1 MPLHMESAALVFVRD
16 DPTFGRGGERS
27 RSANSRVSSDAVS
40 GGNPQRFRDSFREA
54 APATSATIV
63 QDLHTRQRARR
74 HQPVIA
80 ELDPPLRLA
89 DAAALAFPHGGMTA
103 AGLRKGGCEG
113 PACNLPDR
121 E

>member
-1 MPLHMESAALVFVRD
+1 MRAIVDQSTTASTRPSASPLSRTAAIGARLGKVALSLATMPLHMESAALVFVRD

-63 QDLHTRQRARR
+63 QDLHEAKG
-74 HQPVIA
+74 P
-80 ELDPPLRLA
+80 
-89 DAAALAFPHGGMTA
+89 GGTN
-103 AGLRKGGCEG
+103 
-113 PACNLPDR
+113 P
-121 E
+121 